1 MVNKKINV
9 LVLGGSGFL
18 GSHVAD
24 ELSKRKYNV
33 IIYDKVPSRWANKNQ
48 KIIIGDLSNY
58 NKINKI
64 IKKTQIVYN
73 FAGISSLN
81 HALKYPLETIKQN
94 ILANA
99 EILELCIKNK
109 VERFVYASSIYVYS
123 EKGSFY
129 KCSKQAAES
138 YIQEYSNIMN
148 LNYTILRFG
157 SLYGPRS
164 NYSNGLYKIIYDFF
178 RFNKLSYFGTKKTLR
193 KYIYIKDA
201 AQVCVDILK
210 NKYKNSIIEISGR
223 KKISLFK
230 VLKLLSKILNY
241 KDKLFFENLDNP
253 NHYEETPYTFKI
265 KHGIKCYSKNN
276 TEFSTAIQE
285 LAKEIK
291 SDIK

>member
-73 FAGISSLN
+73 FAGISS
-81 HALKYPLETIKQN
+81 IKQN

-164 NYSNGLYKIIYDFF
+164 NYSNGLYKIIHDFF

-193 KYIYIKDA
+193 KYIYVKDA

-230 VLKLLSKILNY
+230 VLKLLSKIFNY

-253 NHYEETPYTFKI
+253 NHYEKTPYTFKI

-276 TEFSTAIQE
+276 TEFSAAIQE